1 MDQYLGSRVDHQLIG
16 YNCGVMND
24 ATSNEMTPA
33 EATAIVKR
41 ARATAVLQLIR
52 GLFQVISV
60 LTITVWG
67 FLAWPMPVGILS
79 GLIALVVS
87 VVVWALFLSPK
98 PVLRTDHFAQALVE
112 LVLTAG
118 AVAAMLALGVHWA
131 LPVAFGIIAVV
142 IGYIASV
149 RTR

>member
-1 MDQYLGSRVDHQLIG
+1 
-16 YNCGVMND
+16 MND
-24 ATSNEMTPA
+24 ATSNETTPSMTPA
-33 EATAIVKR
+33 EATTIVKR
-41 ARATAVLQLIR
+41 ARTTAVLQLIR

-112 LVLTAG
+112 LVLIAG
-118 AVAAMLALGVHWA
+118 AVGAMLGLGVHWA
-131 LPVAFGIIAVV
+131 LPVAFGVIAAV
-142 IGYIASV
+142 IGYIGSMRV
-149 RTR
+149 R